1 MQAVVGALGSEA
13 SEAQAVV
20 ESQAAAWRDLDV
32 QLDEERAALEARRE
46 AAKGAAAEA
55 APAYPNPNPNPN
67 PDPNPNPNPNPTF
80 VFDLYRIGCGRH
92 NQKAKCSEMN
102 RDYKP

>member
-20 ESQAAAWRDLDV
+20 ESQATAWRDLDV

-67 PDPNPNPNPNPTF
+67 PDPDPNPNPNPNPSPN
-80 VFDLYRIGCGRH
+80 LPGAR
-92 NQKAKCSEMN
+92 QKPSGGA
-102 RDYKP
+102 PPG